1 MLNILTK
8 SQTASL
14 LSSSE
19 LSQHEPP
26 GLVLGDLARPD
37 DLQHHLL
44 AVVADE
50 DSLPGAGLGAWPGVS
65 RGVALTREQQR
76 PHTLC
81 RHTSHRRARLNSPN
95 LVFKHWKHILDF

>member
-1 MLNILTK
+1 M
-8 SQTASL
+8 SL
-14 LSSSE
+14 LALFLATS
-19 LSQHEPP
+19 P
-26 GLVLGDLARPD
+26 GLMICSTIS
-37 DLQHHLL
+37 LQSWQMRT
-44 AVVADE
+44 
-50 DSLPGAGLGAWPGVS
+50 SLPGAGLGAWPGVS